1 MNVNSPGTNFDTR
14 IELFFLEIKHPPGL
28 KNPVGVLLSSLTT
41 SPPSVLEL
49 TRSRCGYNPSMCIAF
64 CERRGYLRCLYLDDG
79 RIVEQTISAQDAKE
93 GQSSDND
100 SAG

>member
-1 MNVNSPGTNFDTR
+1 
-14 IELFFLEIKHPPGL
+14 
-28 KNPVGVLLSSLTT
+28 
-41 SPPSVLEL
+41 
-49 TRSRCGYNPSMCIAF
+49 MCIAF